1 MIRNTAKLLLSQIN
15 MTLDMSLLQQKH
27 FTPVMKEVDLK
38 ELCKS
43 TIKLLRG

>member
-15 MTLDMSLLQQKH
+15 TTLDMSLLQQNH

-38 ELCKS
+38 KLCRN
-43 TIKLLRG
+43 TIKLLQG